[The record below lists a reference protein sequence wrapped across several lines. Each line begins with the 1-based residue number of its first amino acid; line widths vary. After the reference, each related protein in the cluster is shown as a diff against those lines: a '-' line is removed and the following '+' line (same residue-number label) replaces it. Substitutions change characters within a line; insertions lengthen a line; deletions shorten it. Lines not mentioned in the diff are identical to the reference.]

1 MSVQGRCGA
10 IVLLGLLI
18 TASMA
23 QAQEYTGTYVI
34 SGQAGVVS
42 LTLEQDESGAV
53 QGQMTGAGM
62 VVQLQGGREDPGI
75 SGLATS
81 ADGATYGFVAQLGEQ
96 DGSLYLK
103 LFPFDYAGN
112 PLYDYAETLVFAPQ
126 AAGEAGAAQAAPQ
139 YWAPGAATERNVYIN
154 RVKLPSERIQAFERQ
169 YQTLI
174 MDGRYWYDARC
185 GAWGVEG
192 GPTLGFI
199 LPNLDLPGPMPADIS
214 GGGTAI
220 FINGREIHVQDQM
233 ALHQVFGVTIPGRY
247 WLDAQGNLGIEGG
260 MVIANLAAAMQ
271 AAAGRGYGSAGG
283 AGGTVGSDSQG
294 FMFSARTLDRKSVFW
309 YSGM

>member
-10 IVLLGLLI
+10 IVLLALLI

-23 QAQEYTGTYVI
+23 QAQEFTGTYVI
-34 SGQAGVVS
+34 SGEAGVVS

-81 ADGATYGFVAQLGEQ
+81 AEGETYGFVAQLGEQ
-96 DGSLYLK
+96 DGYLYLK

-126 AAGEAGAAQAAPQ
+126 AAGEAGA
-139 YWAPGAATERNVYIN
+139 
-154 RVKLPSERIQAFERQ
+154 
-169 YQTLI
+169 
-174 MDGRYWYDARC
+174 
-185 GAWGVEG
+185 WGVEG

-214 GGGTAI
+214 GGGTGI

-247 WLDAQGNLGIEGG
+247 WLDAQGHLGIEGG

-271 AAAGRGYGSAGG
+271 AAAGRGYGSATG
-283 AGGTVGSDSQG
+283 AGGTVGSDSPG

>member
-75 SGLATS
+75 SGLATT

-96 DGSLYLK
+96 DGYLYLK

-112 PLYDYAETLVFAPQ
+112 PLYDYAETLIFAPQ
-126 AAGEAGAAQAAPQ
+126 AGEGSAAQATPQ

-154 RVKLPSERIQAFERQ
+154 RVKLPSERVQAFERQ

-174 MDGRYWYDARC
+174 MDGRYWYDGRC

-214 GGGTAI
+214 GGGTGI

-271 AAAGRGYGSAGG
+271 AAAGRGDGSATG